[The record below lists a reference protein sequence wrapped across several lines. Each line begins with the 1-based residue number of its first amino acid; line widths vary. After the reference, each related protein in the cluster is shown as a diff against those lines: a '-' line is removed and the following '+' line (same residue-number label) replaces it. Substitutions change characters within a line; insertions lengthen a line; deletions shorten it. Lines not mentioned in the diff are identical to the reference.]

1 MWKEIRMRQQIL
13 ELMASVLQVPI
24 EKITED
30 TKMEDLEEWDS
41 LMNVMLIALFSFL
54 VEHVNLDRGKCQDFG
69 IAMIQL

>member
-1 MWKEIRMRQQIL
+1 MRQQIL

-41 LMNVMLIALFSFL
+41 LMHVMLIG
-54 VEHVNLDRGKCQDFG
+54 EIETRFG
-69 IAMIQL
+69 ISISLEKSIEITCVKELIDLCEM